1 VYGRPRRPWRSLAG
15 VLSEIVIST
24 EIAETV
30 ISWSEIA
37 EVAAE
42 IAEVQVAQLRIWAV
56 LAAGA
61 GARREEPG

>member
-1 VYGRPRRPWRSLAG
+1 MAG

-42 IAEVQVAQLRIWAV
+42 IAEVQVAQVRIWAV